1 MDGKEYRAILPRFND
16 ATEKFYS
23 GEMSVKE
30 YKGISGGFGSYAQR
44 GGKEGMVR
52 FRLSGGVITKDK
64 LGFICDCI
72 RRYNPKMVHMTT
84 CQSVQLH
91 GLAGPSIPK
100 IVDGAIDHD
109 ILTYGGGGDYPR
121 NVTATPLSGVIR
133 TPFDVQ
139 PYAECAGRFLLD
151 YTVGKKLPR
160 KLKVGFSNTAE
171 NMTDAT
177 ARDLGFVAK
186 ENGKFDVYSGG
197 GLGNNPRLGLLV
209 REDAEPED
217 VCFYLAAMVDMFI
230 ACGDYENRSHA
241 RVRYM
246 RDSLGDDG
254 YIARFNEE
262 VGKTVSC
269 GDVPKVHPAPRTVS
283 KKGDGTVPGTTRARP
298 QIQEGLFYLVYH
310 PIGGDPAPKKV
321 LEIYDAIKDIP
332 DAEIRIGP
340 NETMYF
346 VNLTGSE
353 ADMMAE
359 VTSDGARTVFE
370 SSVSCV
376 GSTICQIG
384 LRDSRGLLDRLISM
398 ERGNGFA
405 DGVLPMIRIS
415 GCVSSCAAHQ
425 LGTVGLRGGP
435 AIEGEASFVVSVNG
449 SHVRGKE
456 RIGDVVG
463 SVKESEVPA
472 FFEAIGKAVQSEGT
486 TFREWYG
493 GDPERIKAAG
503 GRYLRTAGT
512 S

>member
-1 MDGKEYRAILPRFND
+1 
-16 ATEKFYS
+16 
-23 GEMSVKE
+23 
-30 YKGISGGFGSYAQR
+30 
-44 GGKEGMVR
+44 
-52 FRLSGGVITKDK
+52 
-64 LGFICDCI
+64 
-72 RRYNPKMVHMTT
+72 
-84 CQSVQLH
+84 
-91 GLAGPSIPK
+91 
-100 IVDGAIDHD
+100 
-109 ILTYGGGGDYPR
+109 
-121 NVTATPLSGVIR
+121 
-133 TPFDVQ
+133 
-139 PYAECAGRFLLD
+139 
-151 YTVGKKLPR
+151 
-160 KLKVGFSNTAE
+160 
-171 NMTDAT
+171 
-177 ARDLGFVAK
+177 
-186 ENGKFDVYSGG
+186 
-197 GLGNNPRLGLLV
+197 
-209 REDAEPED
+209 
-217 VCFYLAAMVDMFI
+217 
-230 ACGDYENRSHA
+230 
-241 RVRYM
+241 
-246 RDSLGDDG
+246 
-254 YIARFNEE
+254 
-262 VGKTVSC
+262 
-269 GDVPKVHPAPRTVS
+269 
-283 KKGDGTVPGTTRARP
+283 
-298 QIQEGLFYLVYH
+298 
-310 PIGGDPAPKKV
+310 
-321 LEIYDAIKDIP
+321 
-332 DAEIRIGP
+332 
-340 NETMYF
+340 MYF

-503 GRYLRTAGT
+503 GRYLHTAGT